1 MDNGVDFLRQTGKKE
16 VVEGMGPVCG
26 VLNQKIQ
33 VNSIVQPLL
42 DHLQVAMD

>member
-1 MDNGVDFLRQTGKKE
+1 MDNGVDFLLQTGKEE
-16 VVEGMGPVCG
+16 VVEGLRSVCG
-26 VLNQKIQ
+26 VLDQKIQ